1 MIRRT
6 ACLIARDNDP
16 FRNLAIEKHLMDT
29 LPDST
34 AILFLYQN
42 RQSFVMGRNQNPR
55 FEFQVDDFLKAGG
68 VITRRLSGGTTC
80 YQDMGTLNFS
90 IILPKR
96 EFDAAR
102 QLRLL
107 AEVAACFG
115 IRTESAAGG
124 MLRCGGKVFC
134 QNTFYKS
141 GSVALHQGSLHV
153 AADFDSIT
161 DFLCKEQPLA
171 SAVPQMMNLQEAAPG
186 LTVSDVEQCLFRG
199 FSAFFR
205 SEPTWLDE
213 QIMDQNSL
221 NTYAGQFAAEEW
233 IYPPKMEHDFSVSE
247 RFPWG
252 SVSVLLRREGG
263 IIREAKIFSDAM
275 EAALFFPI
283 EQGLVGCPFL
293 IGAINTRF
301 TQRLEMVSDPRL
313 LQIAGDVC
321 TLICGRIR
329 AQDRAGHPEE

>member
-16 FRNLAIEKHLMDT
+16 CRNLAIEKHLMDT

-34 AILFLYQN
+34 AILFMYQN
-42 RQSFVMGRNQNPR
+42 RQSIIVGRNQNPWYVCR
-55 FEFQVDDFLKAGG
+55 VEDFLNAGG
-68 VITRRLSGGTTC
+68 TITRRLSGGTTS
-80 YQDMGTLNFS
+80 YQDMGSLNFS

-96 EFDAAR
+96 DFDAAR

-115 IRTESAAGG
+115 TGTDSAAGG
-124 MLRCGGKVFC
+124 MLRAGGKVFC

-141 GSVALHQGSLHV
+141 GSIALHHGTLHISTGFDKV
-153 AADFDSIT
+153 CDFFRMDSPHST
-161 DFLCKEQPLA
+161 ALPEMK
-171 SAVPQMMNLQEAAPG
+171 NLRDIAEG
-186 LTVSDVEQCLFRG
+186 ITVSDVEQCLFRG
-199 FSAFFR
+199 FSAFYR
-205 SEPTWLDE
+205 SEPAWLDE
-213 QIMDQNSL
+213 QMMDRNSIES
-221 NTYAGQFAAEEW
+221 YAAQFAAPEW

-301 TQRLEMVSDPRL
+301 TQRLELVSDPRL

-329 AQDRAGHPEE
+329 AQDRAGHQEE